1 MGPKTK
7 AKQRYCNNLQSANKA
22 KAKALPAPIVAPVA
36 TGQPASGADR
46 PVCVCVC
53 VCVLVCVCVYASVFV
68 CVCVCVCKHD
78 PGLSSGCFLR
88 PLARPPPG

>member
-1 MGPKTK
+1 MPPKTSGSKSK
-7 AKQRYCNNLQSANKA
+7 AANMA
-22 KAKALPAPIVAPVA
+22 KEDKRIAATVA

-53 VCVLVCVCVYASVFV
+53 VCVCVLVCVCVCALVCL